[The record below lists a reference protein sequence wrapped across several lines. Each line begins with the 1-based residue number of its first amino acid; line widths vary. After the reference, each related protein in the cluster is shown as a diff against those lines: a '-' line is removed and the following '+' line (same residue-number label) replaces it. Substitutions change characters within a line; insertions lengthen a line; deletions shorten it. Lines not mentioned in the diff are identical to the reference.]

1 MNLEEH
7 AAKALVLAP
16 AGVAV
21 PRGRLRAN
29 TGEAAAEIGSCVV
42 EENPASRR
50 SCTATGRDREIC
62 TRGHYRPESS
72 SVNRRLRKHDRA
84 YRRHQRPCIGA

>member
-1 MNLEEH
+1 VTITAIGSTMNLEEH

-29 TGEAAAEIGSCVV
+29 TGEASEAAAEIGSCVV

-50 SCTATGRDREIC
+50 SCTATGRDREI
-62 TRGHYRPESS
+62 
-72 SVNRRLRKHDRA
+72 
-84 YRRHQRPCIGA
+84 